1 MESTPVHDL
10 VRAYEGSLRRRGY
23 AASSRDRNGH
33 YLRDFA
39 QWAGERDPGQIT
51 ASQIELGFI
60 AEWCDQF
67 ERRNGRAPKPRTVRN
82 MIGQLRVLY
91 AFADKFD
98 LLVDADGRPARNPMT
113 KIDPPRVKR
122 QIKAWLTPDEYDRLL
137 AAAATEDERFLIA
150 WLGMSAMRIS
160 EAGSVPW
167 RDVDMAS
174 HPGSILIRES
184 KTDEGVR
191 RITMTSELRVHLQQ
205 HLVRQRERGLA
216 DPDCP
221 VLCTRNRNGIKE
233 QQANRTLKRVAKR
246 ARITKTISCHA
257 LRRSWAMHAVTLMSI
272 ESVAAHLG
280 HADSST
286 TAAHYARV
294 QHAQVEA
301 DVMRAF
307 G

>member
-1 MESTPVHDL
+1 
-10 VRAYEGSLRRRGY
+10 
-23 AASSRDRNGH
+23 
-33 YLRDFA
+33 
-39 QWAGERDPGQIT
+39 
-51 ASQIELGFI
+51 
-60 AEWCDQF
+60 
-67 ERRNGRAPKPRTVRN
+67 
-82 MIGQLRVLY
+82 
-91 AFADKFD
+91 
-98 LLVDADGRPARNPMT
+98 MT
-113 KIDPPRVKR
+113 KIDPPKVKR
-122 QIKAWLTPDEYDRLL
+122 QIKAWLTPDEYERLL
-137 AAAATEDERFLIA
+137 AAAATEDREVLDRLA
-150 WLGMSAMRIS
+150 WHVRHAHLRGWQR
-160 EAGSVPW
+160 PW

-174 HPGSILIRES
+174 HPDSIAIRES

-246 ARITKTISCHA
+246 PGITKTISCHA